1 MKNIRV
7 ILISGLSGSGKTTA
21 IKALEDIGFYC
32 VDNLP
37 ILLLPKFIELFEQS
51 GGKISKVAVVE
62 DIRGEGSYPT
72 SQQAPNR
79 AGAGQAPN
87 RAGSGQAPNRAG
99 SGQAPNRAGSGQA
112 PNRAGSGQAPNRAG
126 SGQGGDG
133 AEEKNFLKDSRRIL
147 QDLKREGYPI
157 EILFLESSDPILM
170 RRFSETR
177 RQHPLAVGGSIR
189 EGLRLEREQL
199 QGIRDMANQVIDTSQ
214 LNVHQLKEK
223 IQQYAQEGGSSSQMT
238 VALLSFG
245 YSFGIPFEADLLMDV
260 RFLPNPYFVE
270 ELKRL
275 KGDHPKVSEYV
286 LQWEETKEFLRHVQ
300 ELIRFLLPLYERER
314 KTHLT
319 IAVGC
324 TGGRHRSIVIVNQ
337 LAEMLR
343 DELAKRGVFLSV
355 KHRDAEKG

>member
-1 MKNIRV
+1 MKNLRV

-37 ILLLPKFIELFEQS
+37 ILLLPKFIELCDQS

-62 DIRGEGSYPT
+62 DIRGSASYP
-72 SQQAPNR
+72 SQAAHPTDS
-79 AGAGQAPN
+79 AGED
-87 RAGSGQAPNRAG
+87 
-99 SGQAPNRAGSGQA
+99 
-112 PNRAGSGQAPNRAG
+112 
-126 SGQGGDG
+126 QGGKDYF
-133 AEEKNFLKDSRRIL
+133 EDSRRII
-147 QDLKREGYPI
+147 QDLRSEDFAI
-157 EILFLESSDPILM
+157 EILFLESSDPILT

-177 RQHPLAVGGSIR
+177 RQHPLAIGGYIG
-189 EGLRLEREQL
+189 EGIQLERERL
-199 QGIRDMANQVIDTSQ
+199 QGIRDMADRVIDTSH
-214 LNVHQLKEK
+214 LNVHQLRDQ
-223 IQQYAQEGGSSSQMT
+223 IQQYAQKGSNPGQMT
-238 VALLSFG
+238 VTFLSFG
-245 YSFGIPFEADLLMDV
+245 YSFGIPDEADLLMDV

-275 KGDHPKVSEYV
+275 KGEDPRIVGYI
-286 LQWEETKEFLRHVQ
+286 LQWEETRELLRRLQEF
-300 ELIRFLLPLYERER
+300 IRFLLPLYEREG

-343 DELAKRGVFLSV
+343 DELAARGQLLFVR
-355 KHRDAEKG
+355 HRDAEKG

>member
-1 MKNIRV
+1 VKNIRV

-72 SQQAPNR
+72 SQ
-79 AGAGQAPN
+79 
-87 RAGSGQAPNRAG
+87 
-99 SGQAPNRAGSGQA
+99 QA

>member
-21 IKALEDIGFYC
+21 IKVLEDIGFYC

-62 DIRGEGSYPT
+62 DIRGAASYPLSGEPNLKST
-72 SQQAPNR
+72 GETPNR
-79 AGAGQAPN
+79 AGTGQADA
-87 RAGSGQAPNRAG
+87 AGNM
-99 SGQAPNRAGSGQA
+99 
-112 PNRAGSGQAPNRAG
+112 
-126 SGQGGDG
+126 
-133 AEEKNFLKDSRRIL
+133 NFFEDSRRII
-147 QDLKREGYPI
+147 QGLKKEGYPI
-157 EILFLESSDPILM
+157 EILFLESSDPVLM

-189 EGLRLEREQL
+189 EGLRLERERL

-223 IQQYAQEGGSSSQMT
+223 ILQYAQEGRPSSRLT
-238 VALLSFG
+238 VVLLSFG
-245 YSFGIPFEADLLMDV
+245 YSFGIPFEADLVMDV
-260 RFLPNPYFVE
+260 RFLPNPYFIE

-275 KGDHPKVSEYV
+275 KGDHPRVAEYV
-286 LQWEETKEFLRHVQ
+286 LQWEETKEFLRHI
-300 ELIRFLLPLYERER
+300 EALIRFLLPLYERER

-324 TGGRHRSIVIVNQ
+324 TGGRHRSIVIVNR
-337 LAEMLR
+337 LAEILR
-343 DELAKRGVFLSV
+343 DELTKREVFLSV
-355 KHRDAEKG
+355 QHRDAEKG

>member
-1 MKNIRV
+1 MKNLRV

-21 IKALEDIGFYC
+21 IKALEDVGFYC

-37 ILLLPKFIELFEQS
+37 ILLLPKFIELCEQS
-51 GGKISKVAVVE
+51 DGKISKVAVVE
-62 DIRGEGSYPT
+62 DIRGAASYPPG
-72 SQQAPNR
+72 QQALNP
-79 AGAGQAPN
+79 ASDET
-87 RAGSGQAPNRAG
+87 GSGQAASR
-99 SGQAPNRAGSGQA
+99 
-112 PNRAGSGQAPNRAG
+112 
-126 SGQGGDG
+126 GGEID
-133 AEEKNFLKDSRRIL
+133 FLADSRRIL
-147 QDLKREGYPI
+147 QDLKKEGCPI

-189 EGLRLEREQL
+189 EGLRLERERL
-199 QGIRDMANQVIDTSQ
+199 QAIRDMANQVIDTSQ

-223 IQQYAQEGGSSSQMT
+223 VQQYAQEGRSSGRMT
-238 VALLSFG
+238 VTLLSFG
-245 YSFGIPFEADLLMDV
+245 YSFGIPFETDLLMDV

-286 LQWEETKEFLRHVQ
+286 LQWEETKEFLRHLQ
-300 ELIRFLLPLYERER
+300 DLIRFLLPLYEKEM

-324 TGGRHRSIVIVNQ
+324 TGGRHRSIVIVNR

-343 DELAKRGVFLSV
+343 DELAEGGVFLSV
-355 KHRDAEKG
+355 QHRDAEKG

>member
-1 MKNIRV
+1 VKNIRV

-37 ILLLPKFIELFEQS
+37 ILLLPKFIELCEQS

-62 DIRGEGSYPT
+62 DIRGEASYPD
-72 SQQAPNR
+72 SIQIPNET
-79 AGAGQAPN
+79 
-87 RAGSGQAPNRAG
+87 GSGQAPDALG
-99 SGQAPNRAGSGQA
+99 SGQAR
-112 PNRAGSGQAPNRAG
+112 
-126 SGQGGDG
+126 G
-133 AEEKNFLKDSRRIL
+133 AEEVKDFLKDSRRII
-147 QDLKREGYPI
+147 QNLKREGYPI
-157 EILFLESSDPILM
+157 EILFLESSNPVLM

-189 EGLRLEREQL
+189 EGLRLERERL
-199 QGIRDMANQVIDTSQ
+199 QAIRDMAHQVIDTSQ

-223 IQQYAQEGGSSSQMT
+223 IQQYAQEGRPAGQMT
-238 VALLSFG
+238 VTLLSFG
-245 YSFGIPFEADLLMDV
+245 YSFGIPFEADLVMDV

-275 KGDHPKVSEYV
+275 KGDHPKIAEYV
-286 LQWEETKEFLRHVQ
+286 LQWEETKAFLRHLQ

-337 LAEMLR
+337 LGEMLR
-343 DELAKRGVFLSV
+343 EEVTKRGVFLSV
-355 KHRDAEKG
+355 QHRDAEKG

>member
-1 MKNIRV
+1 VKNLRV

-21 IKALEDIGFYC
+21 IKALEDVGFYC

-37 ILLLPKFIELFEQS
+37 ILLLPKFIELCEQS
-51 GGKISKVAVVE
+51 DGKISKVAVVE
-62 DIRGEGSYPT
+62 DIRGEASYPPG
-72 SQQAPNR
+72 QQTLNPAS
-79 AGAGQAPN
+79 GGT
-87 RAGSGQAPNRAG
+87 GSGQAA
-99 SGQAPNRAGSGQA
+99 AK
-112 PNRAGSGQAPNRAG
+112 
-126 SGQGGDG
+126 GGEID
-133 AEEKNFLKDSRRIL
+133 FLADSRRIL
-147 QDLKREGYPI
+147 QDLKREGCPI

-189 EGLRLEREQL
+189 EGLQLERKRL
-199 QGIRDMANQVIDTSQ
+199 QAIRDMANQVIDTSQ

-223 IQQYAQEGGSSSQMT
+223 VQQYAQEGRSSGRMT
-238 VALLSFG
+238 VTLLSFG
-245 YSFGIPFEADLLMDV
+245 YSFGIPFETDLLMDV

-286 LQWEETKEFLRHVQ
+286 LQWEETKEFLRRLQ
-300 ELIRFLLPLYERER
+300 DLIRFLLPLYEKEM

-324 TGGRHRSIVIVNQ
+324 TGGRHRSIVIVNR

-343 DELAKRGVFLSV
+343 AELVERGVFLSV
-355 KHRDAEKG
+355 QHRDAEKG

>member
-1 MKNIRV
+1 VKNIRV

-37 ILLLPKFIELFEQS
+37 ILLLPKFIELCEQS

-62 DIRGEGSYPT
+62 DIRGTASYPVWEE
-72 SQQAPNR
+72 SEVA
-79 AGAGQAPN
+79 
-87 RAGSGQAPNRAG
+87 
-99 SGQAPNRAGSGQA
+99 
-112 PNRAGSGQAPNRAG
+112 
-126 SGQGGDG
+126 QGGKD
-133 AEEKNFLKDSRRIL
+133 FLEDSRRVIQNL
-147 QDLKREGYPI
+147 QKEGYSI
-157 EILFLESSDPILM
+157 EILFLESSDPMLM

-189 EGLRLEREQL
+189 EGIRLERERL
-199 QGIRDMANQVIDTSQ
+199 QGIRDMANQVIDTSDF
-214 LNVHQLKEK
+214 NVHQLKDR
-223 IQQYAQEGGSSSQMT
+223 IQRYVQEGLNSGQMT
-238 VALLSFG
+238 VTFLSFG
-245 YSFGIPFEADLLMDV
+245 YSFGIPFEADLLLDV

-275 KGDHPKVSEYV
+275 KGENPKITEYV
-286 LQWEETKEFLRHVQ
+286 LQWEETKEFLQRVQ
-300 ELIRFLLPLYERER
+300 EFIRFLLPLYIRER

-324 TGGRHRSIVIVNQ
+324 TGGRHRSIVIVNR

-343 DELAKRGVFLSV
+343 DEWVERGVSLSV
-355 KHRDAEKG
+355 RHRDAEKG

>member
-37 ILLLPKFIELFEQS
+37 ILFLPKFIELCEQS

-62 DIRGEGSYPT
+62 DIRGEASYPV
-72 SQQAPNR
+72 SQQALNR
-79 AGAGQAPN
+79 N
-87 RAGSGQAPNRAG
+87 GSGQALNPASVGTALGTGRTG
-99 SGQAPNRAGSGQA
+99 
-112 PNRAGSGQAPNRAG
+112 
-126 SGQGGDG
+126 
-133 AEEKNFLKDSRRIL
+133 EEMDFLADSRRII
-147 QDLKREGYPI
+147 QDLKSEGYPI
-157 EILFLESSDPILM
+157 EILFLESSDPTLM

-189 EGLRLEREQL
+189 DGLQLERKRL
-199 QGIRDMANQVIDTSQ
+199 QAIRDMANQVIDTST

-223 IQQYAQEGGSSSQMT
+223 VQQYAQEGKSSNQMT
-238 VALLSFG
+238 VTLLSFG
-245 YSFGIPFEADLLMDV
+245 YSFGIPFETDLLLDV

-270 ELKRL
+270 ELRRL
-275 KGDHPKVSEYV
+275 IGDHPKVSEYV

-300 ELIRFLLPLYERER
+300 NLIRFLLPLYQKEM

-324 TGGRHRSIVIVNQ
+324 TGGRHRSVVIVNR

-343 DELAKRGVFLSV
+343 DELMRMGIFLSIQ
-355 KHRDAEKG
+355 HRDAEKG

>member
-37 ILLLPKFIELFEQS
+37 VLLLPKFIELCEQS

-62 DIRGEGSYPT
+62 DIRGEASYPD
-72 SQQAPNR
+72 SVIPND
-79 AGAGQAPN
+79 
-87 RAGSGQAPNRAG
+87 AGSGQTLDAAG
-99 SGQAPNRAGSGQA
+99 SGQTR
-112 PNRAGSGQAPNRAG
+112 
-126 SGQGGDG
+126 G
-133 AEEKNFLKDSRRIL
+133 AEEEKDFLKDSRRII
-147 QDLKREGYPI
+147 QNLKQEGYPI
-157 EILFLESSDPILM
+157 EILFLESSNAILM

-189 EGLRLEREQL
+189 EGLRLERERL
-199 QGIRDMANQVIDTSQ
+199 QAIRDMAHQVIDTSQ

-223 IQQYAQEGGSSSQMT
+223 IQQYAQEEKPAGQMT
-238 VALLSFG
+238 VNLLSFG
-245 YSFGIPFEADLLMDV
+245 YSFGIPFEADLVMDV

-275 KGDHPKVSEYV
+275 KGDHPKVAEYV
-286 LQWEETKEFLRHVQ
+286 LQWEETKAFLRHIQ

-343 DELAKRGVFLSV
+343 GESKKRGVFLSV
-355 KHRDAEKG
+355 QHRDAEKG

>member
-1 MKNIRV
+1 VKNIRV

-37 ILLLPKFIELFEQS
+37 ILLLPKFIELSEQS

-62 DIRGEGSYPT
+62 DIRGEASYPET
-72 SQQAPNR
+72 QKVMNR
-79 AGAGQAPN
+79 ADSSSAG
-87 RAGSGQAPNRAG
+87 
-99 SGQAPNRAGSGQA
+99 
-112 PNRAGSGQAPNRAG
+112 
-126 SGQGGDG
+126 G
-133 AEEKNFLKDSRRIL
+133 AEGQKYFLEDSIRII

-199 QGIRDMANQVIDTSQ
+199 QGIRDMANTVIDTSQ
-214 LNVHQLKEK
+214 LNVHQLKER
-223 IQQYAQEGGSSSQMT
+223 IQQYAQEGRSSSQMT
-238 VALLSFG
+238 VVLLSFG
-245 YSFGIPFEADLLMDV
+245 YSFGIPFETDLLIDV

-275 KGDHPKVSEYV
+275 KGDHPAVAEYV
-286 LQWEETKEFLRHVQ
+286 LQWEETREFLRHVQ
-300 ELIRFLLPLYERER
+300 EFIRFLLPLYERER

-324 TGGRHRSIVIVNQ
+324 TGGRHRSIVIVNR

-343 DELAKRGVFLSV
+343 DELKKRGVFLSV
-355 KHRDAEKG
+355 QHRDAEKG

>member
-62 DIRGEGSYPT
+62 DIRGAASYPL
-72 SQQAPNR
+72 SEPAP
-79 AGAGQAPN
+79 GQAP
-87 RAGSGQAPNRAG
+87 GQAPSVAG
-99 SGQAPNRAGSGQA
+99 TGQADTAGD
-112 PNRAGSGQAPNRAG
+112 R
-126 SGQGGDG
+126 
-133 AEEKNFLKDSRRIL
+133 NFLEDSRRII
-147 QDLKREGYPI
+147 QGLKREGYPI
-157 EILFLESSDPILM
+157 EILFLESSDPVLM

-177 RQHPLAVGGSIR
+177 RQHPLALGGSIR
-189 EGLRLEREQL
+189 EGLRLERERL
-199 QGIRDMANQVIDTSQ
+199 QGIRDMANRVIDTSQ

-223 IQQYAQEGGSSSQMT
+223 ILQYAQEGRPSSRLT
-238 VALLSFG
+238 VVLLSFG

-260 RFLPNPYFVE
+260 RFLPNPYFIE

-275 KGDHPKVSEYV
+275 KGDHPKVAEYV

-337 LAEMLR
+337 LAEILR
-343 DELAKRGVFLSV
+343 DELTKREVFLSV
-355 KHRDAEKG
+355 QHRDAEKG

>member
-1 MKNIRV
+1 VKNIRV

-37 ILLLPKFIELFEQS
+37 ILLLTKFIELFEQL
-51 GGKISKVAVVE
+51 GDKISKVAVVE
-62 DIRGEGSYPT
+62 DIRGEGSYPPPREL
-72 SQQAPNR
+72 PNR
-79 AGAGQAPN
+79 DGTGQVGPAK
-87 RAGSGQAPNRAG
+87 G
-99 SGQAPNRAGSGQA
+99 
-112 PNRAGSGQAPNRAG
+112 
-126 SGQGGDG
+126 
-133 AEEKNFLKDSRRIL
+133 ETNFSEDSRAMI
-147 QDLKREGYPI
+147 QQLKREGYPI
-157 EILFLESSDPILM
+157 EILFLESSDPVLM

-189 EGLRLEREQL
+189 DGLRLERERL

-223 IQQYAQEGGSSSQMT
+223 IQKYAQEERGASQMT
-238 VALLSFG
+238 VVLLSFG
-245 YSFGIPFEADLLMDV
+245 YSFGIPFETDLLMDV

-275 KGDHPKVSEYV
+275 KGDHPKVAEYV
-286 LQWEETKEFLRHVQ
+286 LKWEEAKAFLQHVQ
-300 ELIRFLLPLYERER
+300 EFIRFLLPLYERER

-324 TGGRHRSIVIVNQ
+324 TGGRHRSIVIVNR

-343 DELAKRGVFLSV
+343 DELAGRGVFLSV
-355 KHRDAEKG
+355 QHRDAEKG

>member
-1 MKNIRV
+1 VKNIRV

-37 ILLLPKFIELFEQS
+37 ILLLPKFIELCEQS

-62 DIRGEGSYPT
+62 DIRGEASYPV
-72 SQQAPNR
+72 SQQALNR
-79 AGAGQAPN
+79 DGTGQAPN
-87 RAGSGQAPNRAG
+87 PASGG
-99 SGQAPNRAGSGQA
+99 T
-112 PNRAGSGQAPNRAG
+112 
-126 SGQGGDG
+126 G
-133 AEEKNFLKDSRRIL
+133 AEEAESTGGEMDFLVDSRRII

-157 EILFLESSDPILM
+157 EVLFLESSDPILM

-189 EGLRLEREQL
+189 HGLQLERKRL
-199 QGIRDMANQVIDTSQ
+199 QAIRDMANQVIDTST

-223 IQQYAQEGGSSSQMT
+223 VQQYAQEGKSSNQMT

-245 YSFGIPFEADLLMDV
+245 YSFGIPFETDLLMDV

-270 ELKRL
+270 ELRRL

-286 LQWEETKEFLRHVQ
+286 LQWEETKEFLRHIQ
-300 ELIRFLLPLYERER
+300 NLIRFLLPLYQKEM

-324 TGGRHRSIVIVNQ
+324 TGGRHRSVVIVNQ

-343 DELAKRGVFLSV
+343 DELTKRRIFLSV
-355 KHRDAEKG
+355 QHRDAEKG

>member
-1 MKNIRV
+1 VKNIRV

-62 DIRGEGSYPT
+62 DIRGEASYPP
-72 SQQAPNR
+72 SREP
-79 AGAGQAPN
+79 
-87 RAGSGQAPNRAG
+87 
-99 SGQAPNRAGSGQA
+99 
-112 PNRAGSGQAPNRAG
+112 
-126 SGQGGDG
+126 GD
-133 AEEKNFLKDSRRIL
+133 AEGKTNFLEDSRTMI
-147 QDLKREGYPI
+147 QNLKQEGYPI
-157 EILFLESSDPILM
+157 EILFLESSDPVLM

-189 EGLRLEREQL
+189 EGLRLERERL

-223 IQQYAQEGGSSSQMT
+223 IQQYAQEERSSSHMT

-245 YSFGIPFEADLLMDV
+245 YSFGIPFESDLLMDV

-275 KGDHPKVSEYV
+275 KGDHPKVAEYV
-286 LQWEETKEFLRHVQ
+286 LQWEETKAFLQHVQ
-300 ELIRFLLPLYERER
+300 EFIRFLLPLYERER

-337 LAEMLR
+337 LAESLR
-343 DELAKRGVFLSV
+343 DELAKRGIFLSV

>member
-37 ILLLPKFIELFEQS
+37 ILLLPKFVELCGQS

-62 DIRGEGSYPT
+62 DIRGTASYP
-72 SQQAPNR
+72 AW
-79 AGAGQAPN
+79 GQA
-87 RAGSGQAPNRAG
+87 
-99 SGQAPNRAGSGQA
+99 
-112 PNRAGSGQAPNRAG
+112 
-126 SGQGGDG
+126 
-133 AEEKNFLKDSRRIL
+133 EEAKEGMDFLEDSRRII
-147 QDLKREGYPI
+147 QDLQREGYPI
-157 EILFLESSDPILM
+157 EILFLESSDPVLM

-177 RQHPLAVGGSIR
+177 RQHPLAIGGSIR
-189 EGLRLEREQL
+189 EGIRLERERL
-199 QGIRDMANQVIDTSQ
+199 QGIRDMANQVIDTSHF
-214 LNVHQLKEK
+214 NVHQLKEK
-223 IQQYAQEGGSSSQMT
+223 IQRYLQEGSSSGQMT
-238 VALLSFG
+238 LALLSFG

-275 KGDHPKVSEYV
+275 KGDDPKVAEYV
-286 LQWEETKEFLRHVQ
+286 LQWEEAKEFLKRVQ
-300 ELIRFLLPLYERER
+300 EFIRFLLPLYMRER
-314 KTHLT
+314 KAHLT

-324 TGGRHRSIVIVNQ
+324 TGGRHRSIVIVNR

-343 DELAKRGVFLSV
+343 DQLGEKGVFLSV
-355 KHRDAEKG
+355 RHRDAEKG

>member
-1 MKNIRV
+1 VKNIRV

-62 DIRGEGSYPT
+62 DIRGEASYPP
-72 SQQAPNR
+72 SREP
-79 AGAGQAPN
+79 
-87 RAGSGQAPNRAG
+87 
-99 SGQAPNRAGSGQA
+99 
-112 PNRAGSGQAPNRAG
+112 
-126 SGQGGDG
+126 GD
-133 AEEKNFLKDSRRIL
+133 AEGETNFLEDSRTMI
-147 QDLKREGYPI
+147 QNLKREGYPI
-157 EILFLESSDPILM
+157 EILFLESSDPVLM

-189 EGLRLEREQL
+189 EGLLLERERL

-223 IQQYAQEGGSSSQMT
+223 IQQYAQEERSSSHMT

-245 YSFGIPFEADLLMDV
+245 YSFGIPFESDLLMDV

-275 KGDHPKVSEYV
+275 KGDHPKVAEFV
-286 LQWEETKEFLRHVQ
+286 LQWEETKAFLQHVQ
-300 ELIRFLLPLYERER
+300 EFIRFLLPLYERER

-343 DELAKRGVFLSV
+343 DELAKRGIFLSV